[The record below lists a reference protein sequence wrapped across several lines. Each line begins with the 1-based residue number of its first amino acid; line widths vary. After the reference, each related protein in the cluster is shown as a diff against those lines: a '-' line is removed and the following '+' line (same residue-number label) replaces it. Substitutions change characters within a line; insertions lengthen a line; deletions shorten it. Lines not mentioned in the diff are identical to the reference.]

1 MPAELIAERAL
12 EFSRAFTELR
22 SLVRQR
28 IQSSISASGL
38 DLSFELLEIIGLLWR
53 RDGITQQEIA
63 DTVSKDKSSMTYLI
77 NSLVKRG
84 LVTRNENEN
93 DRRNRHIFLTEKG
106 KHVRKTIF
114 PLVLDVYR
122 EAAGNLQPE
131 ELEASLQLVK
141 KMTANLQP

>member
-1 MPAELIAERAL
+1 MSSELLAEQAL

-22 SLVRQR
+22 SRVRQR
-28 IQSSISASGL
+28 IQAAIAAAGL

-53 RDGITQQEIA
+53 KNGITQQEIA
-63 DTVSKDKSSMTYLI
+63 DIVSKDKSSMTYLI

-106 KHVRKTIF
+106 RHVRKTIY
-114 PLVLDVYR
+114 PLVLHVYA
-122 EAAGNLQPE
+122 EAAG
-131 ELEASLQLVK
+131 ELAETEISSALRLVK
-141 KMTANLQP
+141 KMTDNLQN